1 MNTFI
6 ANEEPQWIEL
16 GGGQRRKIRAY
27 NENVMLVEVGF
38 DTGAVGAAH
47 SHPHTQIS
55 YVLDGEFTYTVE
67 GVTRSMKKGDSIA
80 VEGGK
85 VIAAAWSGKIKTAS
99 TMVCFILLM
108 LPVPDWTVTA
118 CWIVVLATTVYSGIE
133 YFAKNASVFK

>member
-27 NENVMLVEVGF
+27 NENAMLVEVGF

-67 GVTRSMKKGDSIA
+67 GVTRSMKKG
-80 VEGGK
+80 G
-85 VIAAAWSGKIKTAS
+85 T
-99 TMVCFILLM
+99 LLDIFTPM
-108 LPVPDWTVTA
+108 REDFVR
-118 CWIVVLATTVYSGIE
+118 
-133 YFAKNASVFK
+133 